1 MMLSPRCKM
10 LATTISGKPVLP
22 YPHLTP
28 DAGSSFYK
36 TSPSPSPSPPES
48 PLPRPTR
55 RGAPQLNRL
64 PPPRNPPAPPAVPAM
79 ADRFA
84 YRDPA
89 DNRSTG
95 TDWDSSHADDPTIR
109 PAATTTTTGATSQG
123 RPLTHPVPLSQQVAE
138 LGDDLTNADLIR
150 TAPWGLLRTDNGD
163 VHELDD
169 ALYRVGRNEHCEIVI
184 DTHITVSK
192 VHFRLTRAPE
202 PGAALPATGTALPPL
217 VVLIEDLSTNGTH
230 VNGTRLVRGVP
241 TPLRHADE
249 ITIKVEN
256 GALKFTF
263 EVPSAPESSASSSAS
278 AAAAAVAPAN
288 VYHHQDPQFESV
300 LQGIDFHR
308 ILGSGTYA
316 TVYLAVDRHTKEKY
330 ACKALDKF
338 KAGLRSR
345 GSPANNGH
353 EELAEIRI
361 LMNLKHPNIV
371 QVHQVLRTERYI
383 YMFLQLVEGGELFD
397 YLSEHLSIPETEC
410 KFWMYQLFQAIQYL
424 HAQNI
429 SHRDIKPENILLE
442 TGQAGSKLLLADF
455 GLAKKTSSRMKTM
468 CGTLNYVA
476 PEILTKSGS
485 NGPGYSKAVDCWS
498 CGVMLYFLLCGRL
511 PFDDTDEDVLRQM
524 IKEDELAFLEPASN
538 TEIWEG
544 VSDACKDL
552 IRRLLAKDPARRL
565 TIAQALAHP
574 WIASDRALLDA
585 KYQALFPA
593 SQQPGDAP
601 GGGGT
606 PEKFTVSSTSTVAIP
621 GAWSSTSNGTDT
633 PAARPAADTTT
644 SLRRSPSP
652 AGGSSSDDSAR
663 VPRPPVVARRRS
675 SAALASPQVGGRRQQ
690 AAKGSTATAAAQAQ
704 ASPARRSVKR
714 RHAGD
719 DDDEDGTA
727 PRAVDPAGRR
737 TRKRSGSSTDED
749 ARAVFA
755 VPAVPGAATAAAAT
769 GRRAA

>member
-1 MMLSPRCKM
+1 M
-10 LATTISGKPVLP
+10 LATTITGKPVLP

-28 DAGSSFYK
+28 DANSSFYK

-64 PPPRNPPAPPAVPAM
+64 PPLRNPPAPAVPAVPGVM

-84 YRDPA
+84 SYRDPA

-95 TDWDSSHADDPTIR
+95 TDWDSSYADDPTIR
-109 PAATTTTTGATSQG
+109 PATTTTAGVTAQG

-169 ALYRVGRNEHCEIVI
+169 SLYRVGRNEHCEIVI

-241 TPLRHADE
+241 TPLQHGDE
-249 ITIKVEN
+249 ITIKIEN

-263 EVPSAPESSASSSAS
+263 EVPSVPESSASSAASSS
-278 AAAAAVAPAN
+278 AAAAAPAN

-397 YLSEHLSIPETEC
+397 YLSEHLSVPETEC

-442 TGQAGSKLLLADF
+442 TGQAGSRLLLADF

-524 IKEDELAFLEPASN
+524 IKEEELAFLEPAPN

-574 WIASDRALLDA
+574 WIGSDRALLDA

-593 SQQPGDAP
+593 SQQPGDAVA
-601 GGGGT
+601 GGGT
-606 PEKFTVSSTSTVAIP
+606 PEKSSTSNVAIP
-621 GAWSSTSNGTDT
+621 GAWSTTSNGADT
-633 PAARPAADTTT
+633 PASRPAATTTT
-644 SLRRSPSP
+644 SASASTVRRSPSP
-652 AGGSSSDDSAR
+652 TTGGSSSDDSAR

-675 SAALASPQVGGRRQQ
+675 SAALASPQVGGHRQQ
-690 AAKGSTATAAAQAQ
+690 ATRGTAPAA
-704 ASPARRSVKR
+704 SRRSVKR
-714 RHAGD
+714 RHGGD
-719 DDDEDGTA
+719 DEDEDGTMPHA
-727 PRAVDPAGRR
+727 TDPPGRR

-755 VPAVPGAATAAAAT
+755 VPAVPGAATAT
-769 GRRAA
+769 SGRRAA

>member
-1 MMLSPRCKM
+1 M
-10 LATTISGKPVLP
+10 LATTVTGKPVLP

-36 TSPSPSPSPPES
+36 TSPSPSPPES
-48 PLPRPTR
+48 PLPPPITR
-55 RGAPQLNRL
+55 RGVPQLNHL
-64 PPPRNPPAPPAVPAM
+64 PPPRNPPAPAAVRAVPAAM

-95 TDWDSSHADDPTIR
+95 TDWDSSHADEPTIR
-109 PAATTTTTGATSQG
+109 PATMITAGATAQG

-138 LGDDLTNADLIR
+138 LGDDLTNADLIC
-150 TAPWGLLRTDNGD
+150 TAPWGLLCTDNGD

-202 PGAALPATGTALPPL
+202 PGATLPATGTALPPL
-217 VVLIEDLSTNGTH
+217 VALIEDLSTNGTH
-230 VNGTRLVRGVP
+230 VNGTRLQRGVP

-263 EVPSAPESSASSSAS
+263 EIPSAPEPSASSSAS
-278 AAAAAVAPAN
+278 ASAASAAPAN

-524 IKEDELAFLEPASN
+524 IKEDELAFLEPAPN
-538 TEIWEG
+538 TEIWDG
-544 VSDACKDL
+544 VSEQCKNL

-593 SQQPGDAP
+593 SQPPGDAP
-601 GGGGT
+601 GGGGGT
-606 PEKFTVSSTSTVAIP
+606 PEKSTSTVAIP
-621 GAWSSTSNGTDT
+621 GAWSSTSTGADT
-633 PAARPAADTTT
+633 PASGPAAT
-644 SLRRSPSP
+644 SASVSTVRRSPSP
-652 AGGSSSDDSAR
+652 TTGESPSSDDSAR
-663 VPRPPVVARRRS
+663 VPRVARRRS
-675 SAALASPQVGGRRQQ
+675 SAALASPQVGGRRQ
-690 AAKGSTATAAAQAQ
+690 AASRGPAAAAQ
-704 ASPARRSVKR
+704 ASPARQSVKR

-719 DDDEDGTA
+719 DEDEDGTTT
-727 PRAVDPAGRR
+727 RAADSVGRR
-737 TRKRSGSSTDED
+737 TRKRSGSSSDED

-755 VPAVPGAATAAAAT
+755 VAAVPGAATAAAA
-769 GRRAA
+769 GRRGA

>member
-1 MMLSPRCKM
+1 M

-36 TSPSPSPSPPES
+36 TSPSPSPPES

-64 PPPRNPPAPPAVPAM
+64 PPRNPPAPAVRAAPAAM

-89 DNRSTG
+89 DNRST
-95 TDWDSSHADDPTIR
+95 DWDSSHADEPTMR
-109 PAATTTTTGATSQG
+109 PATTTTAAAQG
-123 RPLTHPVPLSQQVAE
+123 RPLSHPVPLSQQVAE

-163 VHELDD
+163 EHELHD

-241 TPLRHADE
+241 KPLRHADE

-263 EVPSAPESSASSSAS
+263 EVPPAPESSASSAASAS
-278 AAAAAVAPAN
+278 AAAAAPAN

-524 IKEDELAFLEPASN
+524 IKEDELAFLEPAPN
-538 TEIWEG
+538 TDIWEG
-544 VSDACKDL
+544 ISGSCKDL

-593 SQQPGDAP
+593 SQQPGESAD
-601 GGGGT
+601 GGT
-606 PEKFTVSSTSTVAIP
+606 PEKSAISSTSTVAIP
-621 GAWSSTSNGTDT
+621 GAWSSTGGADT
-633 PAARPAADTTT
+633 PVPRPAAASTAAAST
-644 SLRRSPSP
+644 STVRRSPSP
-652 AGGSSSDDSAR
+652 AAGGSSSDDSAR

-675 SAALASPQVGGRRQQ
+675 SAALASPQVGGRRQ
-690 AAKGSTATAAAQAQ
+690 AAARGSTPAQ

-719 DDDEDGTA
+719 DDDEDGTR
-727 PRAVDPAGRR
+727 PRAADAAVGRR

-755 VPAVPGAATAAAAT
+755 VPAVPGAAVTA